1 LASAVFPGERFAQR
15 APREKSPS
23 PPRLSPENIF
33 TFLHIFLASEE
44 NKRILHFA
52 NSLRVTG

>member
-1 LASAVFPGERFAQR
+1 VLRAARATKKSPTTAQR
-15 APREKSPS
+15 GGEI
-23 PPRLSPENIF
+23 IF

>member
-1 LASAVFPGERFAQR
+1 VLRAARTTKKSPTTAQR
-15 APREKSPS
+15 GGEI
-23 PPRLSPENIF
+23 IF